1 MLSPDIEPISL
12 KGWSLRPIAFWRP
25 NGRANVVRQF
35 VFLIVV
41 LAIFWIAAQVI
52 ELSFGALITGIP
64 NVINLISRM
73 LPPDPSILP
82 GLIKPTYETL
92 AIALWGTAIA
102 ALLGFPL
109 ALLAARNLTPHP
121 MVYLVARGI
130 LNSQRGVSELVFA
143 IIFVAAVG
151 LGAFPG
157 VLALGVHSAGVL
169 GKFYAEA
176 IENIDPGPID
186 ALTAT
191 GASKFQIICFAVWPQ
206 ILPELVT
213 YTLARWESDVRAAFV
228 LGIVGAGGLGFELQM
243 AMRLFKYQETLAILM
258 LIVGIVTLLDWMNS
272 RIRAR
277 VI

>member
-35 VFLIVV
+35 VFLIVT
-41 LAIFWIAAQVI
+41 LAIFWIAAQSI
-52 ELSFGALITGIP
+52 DLSLGALITGIP

-102 ALLGFPL
+102 AFLGFPL

-191 GASKFQIICFAVWPQ
+191 GAGKFQIICFAVWPQ

-277 VI
+277 II